1 MSRESTR
8 ESKRE
13 ESGSLEPNKSAPI
26 IKILPNENLEY
37 YIEVTGHHESAAAAA
52 IAIAS
57 SSSTK
62 EENANN
68 SEMRVEN
75 MINSPIL
82 NVIADTELR
91 RVCGNRWFS
100 YGDFPKAGKSY
111 AKGIQIASNFL
122 QTEPDDDDENE
133 NKNERVV
140 EISDEDIQEK
150 EKVEVDKSEIEEDS
164 ASKGILMV
172 SFISCLNNLSACHL
186 SMKEYA
192 KAKEL
197 CVRVL
202 ELEPDNLKALLRGA
216 KAALALHEYDEC
228 SLCLENVRQSS
239 TIKYSF
245 NNLLTSF
252 FTQCF

>member
-1 MSRESTR
+1 MSRESIR

-57 SSSTK
+57 SSGTK
-62 EENANN
+62 EENTNN
-68 SEMRVEN
+68 SEVRVEN

-122 QTEPDDDDENE
+122 QNMPEPEVQADD
-133 NKNERVV
+133 
-140 EISDEDIQEK
+140 
-150 EKVEVDKSEIEEDS
+150 VEVLAEEKADGQEIDR
-164 ASKGILMV
+164 AAKNNGDAIRKGQLMV
-172 SFISCLNNLSACHL
+172 AYISCMNNLSACHI

-192 KAKEL
+192 KAKDV

-239 TIKYSF
+239 TINYSL